1 MFLNLNHEQKKSD
14 HYIFEQIKTAFATE
28 PNIAAT
34 IHGQRKIFQGCY
46 GRRTALFPSKKCSGA
61 IPTESRLELAHAI
74 CLERNSSVI
83 NYRSQA
89 LKIKLSHDQYCYPD
103 FLIQTIDGC
112 YEVHEVKPSVA
123 SLALDEYVR
132 FDRLASL
139 LSSVGITFKLI
150 DQTELPT
157 EQELQQLLYWYQ
169 RGHRFDWS
177 KFEIEYA
184 LDHLKTKRPE
194 SPIQIYKEL
203 ETIGFKQELGDYL
216 FFHNKFKEFPPKY
229 NHQGIF

>member
-1 MFLNLNHEQKKSD
+1 MYPNLSTEQNNL
-14 HYIFEQIKTAFATE
+14 HRYILEQIKTAFATE

-103 FLIQTIDGC
+103 FLIQTSDGS
-112 YEVHEVKPSVA
+112 YEVHEVKPLIS

-132 FDRLASL
+132 FDRLATL

-157 EQELQQLLYWYQ
+157 EKQLQQLLYWYQ
-169 RGHRFDWS
+169 RGHRFDWNE
-177 KFEIEYA
+177 FEIEYA
-184 LDHLKTKRPE
+184 LDHLKTKRLE
-194 SPIQIYKEL
+194 NPIQVYKEL
-203 ETIGFKQELGDYL
+203 ESIGFKQELGDYL
-216 FFHNKFKEFPPKY
+216 FFHNKFTKFFPQY
-229 NHQGIF
+229 NNQGNF

>member
-1 MFLNLNHEQKKSD
+1 MYPKFSSEQKNIH
-14 HYIFEQIKTAFATE
+14 HYILEQIKTAFATE

-34 IHGQRKIFQGCY
+34 IHGQRRIFQGCY
-46 GRRTALFPSKKCSGA
+46 RRRTALFPSKKCGGS
-61 IPTESRLELAHAI
+61 IPTESRLELAHAV
-74 CLERNSSVI
+74 CLEQNPSVI

-89 LKIKLSHDQYCYPD
+89 LKIKLSHEQYCYPD

-132 FDRLASL
+132 FDRIATL
-139 LSSVGITFKLI
+139 LNSVGISFKLI

-157 EQELQQLLYWYQ
+157 EKQLQQLLYWYQ

-184 LDHLKTKRPE
+184 LGHLKTSLLE
-194 SPIQIYKEL
+194 SPFQVYKEL
-203 ETIGFKQELGDYL
+203 QSIGFKQELGDYL

-229 NHQGIF
+229 NYQGIF

>member
-1 MFLNLNHEQKKSD
+1 MYPKFSSKQNNLH

-34 IHGQRKIFQGCY
+34 IHGQRKVFQGCY
-46 GRRTALFPSKKCSGA
+46 GRRTALFPSKKCGGA

-74 CLERNSSVI
+74 CLEQNPTVI

-103 FLIQTIDGC
+103 FLIQTSDGS
-112 YEVHEVKPSVA
+112 YEVHEVKPLIS

-132 FDRLASL
+132 FDRLATL

-157 EQELQQLLYWYQ
+157 EKQLQQLLYWYQ
-169 RGHRFDWS
+169 RGHRFDWNE
-177 KFEIEYA
+177 FEIEYA
-184 LDHLKTKRPE
+184 LDHLKTKRLE
-194 SPIQIYKEL
+194 NPIQVYKVL
-203 ETIGFKQELGDYL
+203 ESIGFKQELGDYL
-216 FFHNKFKEFPPKY
+216 FFHNKFKEFSPKY

>member
-1 MFLNLNHEQKKSD
+1 MYLNLNYDRNNSY

-74 CLERNSSVI
+74 CLERNPSVI

-89 LKIKLSHDQYCYPD
+89 LKIKLSHEQYSYPD
-103 FLIQTIDGC
+103 FLIQTSDGC

-123 SLALDEYVR
+123 SLALDDYVR

-139 LSSVGITFKLI
+139 LSSAGITFKLI

-157 EQELQQLLYWYQ
+157 EKHLQQLLYWYQ
-169 RGHRFDWS
+169 RGHRFDWN

-184 LDHLKTKRPE
+184 LEHLKIKRPA
-194 SPIQIYKEL
+194 SPIQVYKEL
-203 ETIGFKQELGDYL
+203 ETIGLKQELGDYL
-216 FFHNKFKEFPPKY
+216 FFHNKFTEFTPKY

>member
-1 MFLNLNHEQKKSD
+1 MYPNLSTEQNNL
-14 HYIFEQIKTAFATE
+14 HRYILEQIKTAFATE

-103 FLIQTIDGC
+103 FLIQTSDGS
-112 YEVHEVKPSVA
+112 YEVHEVKPLIS

-132 FDRLASL
+132 FDRLATL
-139 LSSVGITFKLI
+139 LSSVGITFKLSNFFTGI
-150 DQTELPT
+150 KGDIVLI
-157 EQELQQLLYWYQ
+157 
-169 RGHRFDWS
+169 GMNS
-177 KFEIEYA
+177 KSNM
-184 LDHLKTKRPE
+184 P
-194 SPIQIYKEL
+194 
-203 ETIGFKQELGDYL
+203 
-216 FFHNKFKEFPPKY
+216 
-229 NHQGIF
+229 

>member
-1 MFLNLNHEQKKSD
+1 MYPNLSAEQNNL
-14 HYIFEQIKTAFATE
+14 HRYILEQIKMAFATE

-34 IHGQRKIFQGCY
+34 IHGQRKVFQGCY
-46 GRRTALFPSKKCSGA
+46 GRKTALFPSKKCGGA
-61 IPTESRLELAHAI
+61 IPTESRLELAHAV
-74 CLERNSSVI
+74 CLEQNPTVI

-103 FLIQTIDGC
+103 FLIQTSDGS
-112 YEVHEVKPSVA
+112 YEVHEVKPSIS

-132 FDRLASL
+132 FDRLATL
-139 LSSVGITFKLI
+139 LSVVGITFKLI

-157 EQELQQLLYWYQ
+157 EKQLQQLLYWYQ

-184 LDHLKTKRPE
+184 LEHLKTKRPE
-194 SPIQIYKEL
+194 SLIQIYKEL

-216 FFHNKFKEFPPKY
+216 FFHNKFKEFSPKY

>member
-1 MFLNLNHEQKKSD
+1 MYLNLSTEQNNL
-14 HYIFEQIKTAFATE
+14 HRYILEQIKTAFATE

-46 GRRTALFPSKKCSGA
+46 GRRTALFPSKKCGGA

-103 FLIQTIDGC
+103 FLIQTSDGS
-112 YEVHEVKPSVA
+112 YEVHEVKPLIS

-132 FDRLASL
+132 FDRLATL

-157 EQELQQLLYWYQ
+157 EKQLQQLLYWYQ
-169 RGHRFDWS
+169 RGHRFDWNE
-177 KFEIEYA
+177 FEIEYA
-184 LDHLKTKRPE
+184 LDHLKTKRLE
-194 SPIQIYKEL
+194 NPIQVYKEL
-203 ETIGFKQELGDYL
+203 ESIGFKQELGDYL
-216 FFHNKFKEFPPKY
+216 FFHHKFTKFFPQY
-229 NHQGIF
+229 NNQGNF